1 MRLTIAQLFLA
12 GMLVSVSYATSVSGQ
27 EILEKKISLRLE
39 NKSLKSIISSI
50 EAQTNASFMYS
61 PRATRADRVTSI
73 DVRDKPLRDVLTTL
87 FAPMNLN
94 YRLVGEKIVLS
105 KTSIP
110 LPASEITEKSP
121 TQAEFLDRTI
131 SGTVNDDTG
140 ERLPGVSIVVK
151 GTQRGTVTNEQGT
164 YSLSIPDNALNGDPV
179 VLIFSFVG
187 YLSQEV
193 TIGNRSTVDITLST
207 DTKALEEVVVVGYG
221 TQRKSDLT
229 GSVASVTEKDFT
241 QGVNNSALQLLNGKA
256 SGVQISQS
264 SSAPG
269 GGIAI
274 RIRGAGSINSSNEP
288 LIVIDGLPGASTTS
302 ISPEDIAS
310 IQILKDASAA
320 AIYGSRAANG
330 VVLITTKKGTKGK
343 PQVNYSAYLGV
354 QTVAKR
360 MDYLNT
366 SQYIKVLNDLS
377 SDQGSAPKFTPE
389 QINTIGS
396 GTNWQDQIF
405 RTALAQ
411 NHQLSFSGGSDNTS
425 YYLGVN
431 YLDQDGVVLRSG
443 LKKYNVRLNYQV
455 SPSDKFKVTL
465 NLNTNRTMT
474 NNILTTNSGNE
485 NAGPINTALQFD
497 PTIPAGLDATGR
509 YPFNPIISLEN
520 PLALL
525 YGVDQKRVVNR
536 TFGTLSADYEILKGW
551 TTTLRLG
558 GDIANERNDNYN
570 STITQKGL
578 SSGGIGSVGTGE
590 DTHWISELFT
600 TYNHTFNGIHQLSIL
615 GGATLEK
622 YDSNDLGGS
631 SIGFLSDASLTNLL
645 QSGDGDRGDNV
656 SSGRSSNQLNSY
668 LGRINYT
675 LKDKYLL
682 TASIRTDGTSRFS
695 DKNKYAVFPSFA
707 LGWRIS
713 EEPFMQQN
721 NLFSDLKLRLSYGQ
735 SGNQA
740 IGNFQTLQTF
750 IAGGKAVLGGG
761 LVQGV
766 EPARIPNPDLR
777 WETTEE
783 FDIGLDFG
791 IIKGRL
797 SGSLEYYIKT
807 TRDQLF
813 NKPLP
818 TTSGFQNI
826 LVNFGSVRNQGLDL
840 MVESRNMVN
849 AFKWNTNLTFST
861 LKNTV
866 VELPDFIS
874 QILTGGVGFTSNYAL
889 VQEGS
894 PMRSY
899 YGYAT
904 DGILQS
910 KEEVAASAQPN
921 AKPGHPRFVDQ
932 NGDGKIGPEDRVIL
946 GSPFPK
952 LIVGLNNSFSYK
964 GFDLNVLFTG
974 VQGVSTLDNNV
985 VESLY
990 PINFERNRIAEHY
1003 LERWTPE
1010 NPGAK
1015 YPSGVNPSTYGG
1027 ALAVNSLTISDA
1039 SFVRLKT
1046 ASLSYAIPLAGKKVR
1061 SASVYLAADNLLTI
1075 TKFIGFDPDANAS
1088 GTGVERASYNSYPL
1102 NRTIRFGVNV
1112 GF

>member
-12 GMLVSVSYATSVSGQ
+12 GLLVSVSYATSVSGQ

-39 NKSLKSIISSI
+39 NKSLKTIIASI
-50 EAQTNASFMYS
+50 EAQTDASFMYS

-105 KTSIP
+105 KTLLP
-110 LPASEITEKSP
+110 LPTSENIEKS
-121 TQAEFLDRTI
+121 AGAAGYLDKTI
-131 SGTVNDDTG
+131 TGTVIDDNG

-164 YSLSIPDNALNGDPV
+164 YSLSIPESTASGEPV
-179 VLIFSFVG
+179 IVMFSFVG

-193 TIGNRSTVDITLST
+193 TVGTRSTLDITLAT

-377 SDQGSAPKFTPE
+377 ADQGTAPKFSPD
-389 QINTIGS
+389 QINAIGS
-396 GTNWQDQIF
+396 GTDWQDQIF

-497 PTIPAGLDATGR
+497 PTIPRGLDATGR

-536 TFGTLSADYEILKGW
+536 TFGTLAADYEILKGW

-570 STITQKGL
+570 STATQKGL
-578 SSGGIGSVGTGE
+578 SSGGIGSINSGE
-590 DTHWISELFT
+590 DMHWISELFT
-600 TYNHTFNGIHQLSIL
+600 TYTHTFNGIHQLSIL

-622 YDSNDLGGS
+622 YDSNDMGAS

-656 SSGRSSNQLNSY
+656 SSGRSSNKLNSY
-668 LGRINYT
+668 LGRVNYT
-675 LKDKYLL
+675 LNDKYLL

-721 NLFSDLKLRLSYGQ
+721 TLFSDLKLRLSYGQ

-750 IAGGKAVLGGG
+750 IAGGKAILGGN

-783 FDIGLDFG
+783 FDAGIDFG

-818 TTSGFQNI
+818 TTSGFQSI
-826 LVNFGSVRNQGLDL
+826 LVNFGAVRNQGLDL
-840 MVESRNMVN
+840 MLESRNLVN
-849 AFKWNTNLTFST
+849 DFKWNTNLTLST

-899 YGYAT
+899 YGYET
-904 DGILQS
+904 NGILQT
-910 KEEVAASAQPN
+910 KEEAAASAQPN
-921 AKPGHPRFVDQ
+921 AKPGHPHFVDQ
-932 NGDGKIGPEDRVIL
+932 NGDGKITPDDRVIL

-964 GFDLNVLFTG
+964 GFSLDVLFTG
-974 VQGVSTLDNNV
+974 VQGVKSLDNNV

-1003 LERWTPE
+1003 LDRWTPE

-1015 YPSGVNPSTYGG
+1015 YPSGVNPSIYGG

-1039 SFVRLKT
+1039 SFIRLKT

-1061 SASVYLAADNLLTI
+1061 SASVYVAADNLLTI
-1075 TKFIGFDPDANAS
+1075 TKFLGYDPDANAS
-1088 GTGVERASYNSYPL
+1088 GNGVERASYNSYPL
-1102 NRTIRFGVNV
+1102 NRTVRFGVNV